1 KKLIPTMF
9 KVKIVELED
18 KTGSEIRTELEQN
31 EKYYNKYYKREN
43 SNEEEFQRDKRGY
56 IIWPPSEA
64 THIPLI
70 IQGIVQ
76 GSRAIFGM
84 SDYTWLNSRV
94 KWYGVL
100 VSNDDGKSFAGRE
113 GKEDQPVKLE
123 VIVEEG
129 EQFVNFVRIQLSSW
143 EVWLI
148 TPFIV
153 TVLTLIGAFIV
164 VEFLQHRDKQKLEKD
179 QDEKIR
185 LYLEN
190 QANMETEKRVKEQNA
205 NKEWLDRYK
214 EGKEEVVENFN
225 VPNPYKEYTIRD
237 EMMTDHTAYRG
248 KKLEKNTVN
257 QPLLSSS
264 SSSSSSSS
272 LLNSSKPKL
281 ISNIPHAPFTGH
293 LANRIPPPVDF
304 SWLQSG
310 NRELDGVDWGEAGPP
325 PTLSLA
331 YQGIYVVP
339 QNIIEK
345 QIEWEKLQ
353 QNVNPLVIV

>member
-43 SNEEEFQRDKRGY
+43 NNEEEFQRDKRGY

-84 SDYTWLNSRV
+84 SDYTWLNSRE

-100 VSNDDGKSFAGRE
+100 VSNDDGKSFAGSE

-164 VEFLQHRDKQKLEKD
+164 VEFLQHRDKQQLEKD

-190 QANMETEKRVKEQNA
+190 QA
-205 NKEWLDRYK
+205 
-214 EGKEEVVENFN
+214 
-225 VPNPYKEYTIRD
+225 
-237 EMMTDHTAYRG
+237 
-248 KKLEKNTVN
+248 
-257 QPLLSSS
+257 
-264 SSSSSSSS
+264 
-272 LLNSSKPKL
+272 
-281 ISNIPHAPFTGH
+281 
-293 LANRIPPPVDF
+293 
-304 SWLQSG
+304 
-310 NRELDGVDWGEAGPP
+310 
-325 PTLSLA
+325 
-331 YQGIYVVP
+331 
-339 QNIIEK
+339 
-345 QIEWEKLQ
+345 
-353 QNVNPLVIV
+353 